1 MSCSGEDHCCTP
13 YNKCAVDEGD
23 CDSDSDCQDGLVCGK
38 NNCPDKPGFEKG
50 DDCCEPSK
58 YLRLH
63 WHYFLSLL
71 VFVSDFILFFH
82 HHYQH

>member
-13 YNKCAVDEGD
+13 YNKCAADEGD

-63 WHYFLSLL
+63 
-71 VFVSDFILFFH
+71 
-82 HHYQH
+82 